1 MTRSSR
7 PHSPQPRCAHPG
19 CARFIR
25 RGETLCLRHRPP
37 ANDAGAAHDD
47 GMGEV
52 PPFPPSDYRVLLDND
67 LRTTLADATN
77 EILAHGLID
86 ELGSLRVVLLRLL
99 LEERDLA
106 KLVTGITRITTVA
119 AQAMRVQH
127 HVAGGDDAAALETT
141 ADLIRSVVAALD
153 AEQNGGAA

>member
-1 MTRSSR
+1 MSRSSR
-7 PHSPQPRCAHPG
+7 SLSPPQPRCAHPG

-37 ANDAGAAHDD
+37 DDAGAAPDD
-47 GMGEV
+47 GIGEL
-52 PPFPPSDYRVLLDND
+52 PPFPPSHYRVLLDND
-67 LRTTLADATN
+67 LRTTLADATD

-106 KLVTGITRITTVA
+106 RLVTGITRITTVA

-127 HVAGGDDAAALETT
+127 HVAGGDDAATLEST

>member
-1 MTRSSR
+1 MSHPS
-7 PHSPQPRCAHPG
+7 PHPQPQPRCAYQS
-19 CARFIR
+19 CMRFVR
-25 RGETLCLRHRPP
+25 RGETFCLRHRSH
-37 ANDAGAAHDD
+37 AEVDSGGLEDD
-47 GMGEV
+47 IGEV
-52 PPFPPSDYRVLLDND
+52 PPFLPSDYRVLLDND

-119 AQAMRVQH
+119 AQAMRVQY
-127 HVAGGDDAAALETT
+127 HVAGGEGTDSMEST
-141 ADLIRSVVAALD
+141 ATLIRSVVEALD
-153 AEQNGGAA
+153 AEQGGKTP